1 MHDGTNKNSTGKAAV
16 EVRPLPLAGVRVLD
30 VSQVMA
36 GPYACMLLADMGA
49 DVIKVEPPD
58 GGDQTRGS
66 MGFRMKGNDS
76 MGFLNMNR
84 NKRSIMLNLKSEAGR
99 EILFRMVKDADILV
113 ENYRPGVMKRLG
125 IDYETL
131 SAINP
136 ALVYAS
142 ISGFGQTGPW
152 AARPGFDLMAQA
164 MSGVMS
170 VTGYPDGP
178 PVKAGVPVADIGC
191 ALFATY
197 AVLAAYIGRQATGK
211 GQYIDASL
219 FDAAMAFS
227 VWDISQYWGTG
238 EVPEPLGTANRMSA
252 PYQAVKASDGY
263 FVMGATNQKLWT
275 QLCTVLKRRD
285 LLDDARF
292 KTISLRL
299 ANRTALI
306 EALEVS
312 FAQKTGAEWVD
323 EFLAA
328 GIPAGPILSYPQA
341 FESEH
346 GRHRQMRIEI
356 DHPVEGKVPNIGFAV
371 KLSCTPQRVR
381 MPPPLLGEHTEAVLA
396 ELGIGAEERAE
407 LEAQGTFAP

>member
-1 MHDGTNKNSTGKAAV
+1 MQAASANEGATANGTN
-16 EVRPLPLAGVRVLD
+16 VRPLPLAGVRVLD
-30 VSQVMA
+30 VCQVMA
-36 GPYACMLLADMGA
+36 GPYACMLLGDMGA
-49 DVIKVEPPD
+49 DVIKIEPPD

-66 MGFRMKGNDS
+66 MGFKMKGSDS

-84 NKRSIMLNLKSEAGR
+84 NKRSITLNLKSVAGR
-99 EILFRMVKDADILV
+99 EVLLRLVKQADIMV
-113 ENYRPGVMKRLG
+113 ENYRPGVVKRLG
-125 IDYETL
+125 IDYESV

-152 AARPGFDLMAQA
+152 ASRPGFDLMAQA

-170 VTGYPDGP
+170 VTGYPGGP

-197 AVLAAYIGRQATGK
+197 AMLAAYIGRQATGK

-219 FDAAMAFS
+219 FDSAMAFS

-238 EVPEPLGTANRMSA
+238 EPPEPLGTANRMSA
-252 PYQAVKASDGY
+252 PYQAVKAADGY

-275 QLCTVLKRRD
+275 QLCGVLGRED

-299 ANRTALI
+299 ANRPALI

-312 FAQKTGAEWVD
+312 FAKKTSAEWVE
-323 EFLAA
+323 EFLDV

-371 KLSCTPQRVR
+371 KLSATPQQVR
-381 MPPPLLGEHTEAVLA
+381 LPPPLLGEHTEAVLA
-396 ELGIGAEERAE
+396 ELGIGAEERAA
-407 LEAQGTFAP
+407 LEAQGAFAP